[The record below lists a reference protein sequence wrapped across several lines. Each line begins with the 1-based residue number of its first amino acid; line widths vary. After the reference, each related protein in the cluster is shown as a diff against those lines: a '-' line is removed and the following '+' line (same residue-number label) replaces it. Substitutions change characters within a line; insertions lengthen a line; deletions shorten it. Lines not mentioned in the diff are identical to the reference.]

1 MVEYTLYILLDGTM
15 KHFGPFYFRVWAHFW
30 LKGICFELGTPSK
43 KKPGIISDIVQI
55 SLDPYPP

>member
-30 LKGICFELGTPSK
+30 LKLICFELDPWLDVLLRPATDLSVEGTVV
-43 KKPGIISDIVQI
+43 DH
-55 SLDPYPP
+55 L